1 MVTSTLDI
9 KTEFGF
15 PVLAGGQEN
24 AQVTGYVR
32 IKPSDDA
39 TAMSDHVMLVLDLSF
54 SMAAQLVPLRES
66 VEEIIGRL
74 KPNYD
79 KITLTGFAGTTK
91 KFCTFESVR
100 DVQENLEKYL
110 PALLPKLSGRTDFQ
124 EGVKEAL
131 NIVKELKGSGGKA
144 NIGNESFRWSDHNHT
159 VIFMT
164 DGRDYGK
171 VPWEQCEDL
180 ADNGVTLHTIAL
192 NSNDINADVRK
203 KLMKMAKIGGGGFN
217 FCRTVETFHLKV
229 GQLLDMSLA
238 AVCPP
243 TKFSLSL
250 RSGTELIMATLL
262 EHIEQLPSSEELAK
276 PEFTLP
282 AMRRDDR
289 KIIYFRAKI
298 GPAQSEG
305 TNYRLF
311 DYLQSPNLLS
321 SPDTAYGA
329 IPVAPLEVFK
339 GAVKRGLNGDLR
351 VFILLHS
358 LESKLEEALEE
369 AASND
374 DVKGFK
380 TKAKLALMESKDQ
393 LEKTL
398 SRNPRSGEVK
408 EFINGFLEA
417 LESAKTVEDP
427 STFFNTLYAEM
438 RTRR

>member
-1 MVTSTLDI
+1 
-9 KTEFGF
+9 
-15 PVLAGGQEN
+15 
-24 AQVTGYVR
+24 
-32 IKPSDDA
+32 
-39 TAMSDHVMLVLDLSF
+39 
-54 SMAAQLVPLRES
+54 
-66 VEEIIGRL
+66 
-74 KPNYD
+74 
-79 KITLTGFAGTTK
+79 
-91 KFCTFESVR
+91 
-100 DVQENLEKYL
+100 
-110 PALLPKLSGRTDFQ
+110 
-124 EGVKEAL
+124 
-131 NIVKELKGSGGKA
+131 
-144 NIGNESFRWSDHNHT
+144 
-159 VIFMT
+159 
-164 DGRDYGK
+164 
-171 VPWEQCEDL
+171 
-180 ADNGVTLHTIAL
+180 
-192 NSNDINADVRK
+192 
-203 KLMKMAKIGGGGFN
+203 
-217 FCRTVETFHLKV
+217 
-229 GQLLDMSLA
+229 MSLA

-262 EHIEQLPSSEELAK
+262 EHIEQMPSGEELVN

-380 TKAKLALMESKDQ
+380 DKAKLALKEAMGQ

-417 LESAKTVEDP
+417 LEARRRSRIQARF
-427 STFFNTLYAEM
+427 STRCML
-438 RTRR
+438 R